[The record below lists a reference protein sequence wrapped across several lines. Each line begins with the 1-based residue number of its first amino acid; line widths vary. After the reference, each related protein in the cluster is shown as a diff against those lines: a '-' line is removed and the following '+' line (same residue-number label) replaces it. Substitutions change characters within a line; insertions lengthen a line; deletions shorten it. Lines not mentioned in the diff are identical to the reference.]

1 MIFEKIDKK
10 TLEIIGKMV
19 EEVDSAKTSTM
30 TYKTENSQIKVYSM
44 GLNNPI
50 IRVDIKR
57 NKIRD

>member
-1 MIFEKIDKK
+1 
-10 TLEIIGKMV
+10 MV